1 MLRKIS
7 FPDVLLVPIQK
18 LILIYLSEVFFRTFC
33 SQMCSLV
40 FPLMSDPMYFLS
52 RMISKQFHYQLRN
65 SEKQAFVGP
74 PDNMR
79 EHVLA
84 AAKALKVGDWK
95 KCIQYLI
102 NPKMN
107 QKVWNLFAETEK
119 VKNML
124 IANAKKE
131 SLRVYLFSYSQFYD
145 NISQGTALKLSS
157 TSRPR
162 IHSAFRTF
170 FEHCKRMDQGKL

>member
-1 MLRKIS
+1 MLAHAEDNF
-7 FPDVLLVPIQK
+7 FPRRTVSADSK
-18 LILIYLSEVFFRTFC
+18 ADSNLSEWDFF
-33 SQMCSLV
+33 S
-40 FPLMSDPMYFLS
+40 S

-145 NISQGTALKLSS
+145 NISQGTALKILSNS
-157 TSRPR
+157 M
-162 IHSAFRTF
+162 F
-170 FEHCKRMDQGKL
+170 

>member
-1 MLRKIS
+1 MLRIIS

-18 LILIYLSEVFFRTFC
+18 LILICLSEIFF
-33 SQMCSLV
+33 S
-40 FPLMSDPMYFLS
+40 S

-145 NISQGTALKLSS
+145 NISQGTTLKILSNLM
-157 TSRPR
+157 
-162 IHSAFRTF
+162 F
-170 FEHCKRMDQGKL
+170 

>member
-1 MLRKIS
+1 MLRIIS

-18 LILIYLSEVFFRTFC
+18 LILICLSEFFF
-33 SQMCSLV
+33 S
-40 FPLMSDPMYFLS
+40 S

-145 NISQGTALKLSS
+145 NISQGTALKILSNS
-157 TSRPR
+157 M
-162 IHSAFRTF
+162 F
-170 FEHCKRMDQGKL
+170 

>member
-1 MLRKIS
+1 M
-7 FPDVLLVPIQK
+7 
-18 LILIYLSEVFFRTFC
+18 
-33 SQMCSLV
+33 
-40 FPLMSDPMYFLS
+40 FLEIPYMAEKEFDHRR

-95 KCIQYLI
+95 KCIDYLI

-119 VKNML
+119 VKDML
-124 IANAKKE
+124 RLG
-131 SLRVYLFSYSQFYD
+131 SHF
-145 NISQGTALKLSS
+145 
-157 TSRPR
+157 
-162 IHSAFRTF
+162 
-170 FEHCKRMDQGKL
+170 

>member
-1 MLRKIS
+1 MLRIIS

-18 LILIYLSEVFFRTFC
+18 LILIYLSEVSFYFMPIILSPIEDR
-33 SQMCSLV
+33 LV
-40 FPLMSDPMYFLS
+40 WVTSTYWTSSNIFIS

-145 NISQGTALKLSS
+145 NISQGTALKIQPADHA
-157 TSRPR
+157 T
-162 IHSAFRTF
+162 
-170 FEHCKRMDQGKL
+170 

>member
-1 MLRKIS
+1 MLRIIS

-18 LILIYLSEVFFRTFC
+18 LILIYLSEV
-33 SQMCSLV
+33 SL
-40 FPLMSDPMYFLS
+40 YFMPIIVSPIEGRLVWVTSTYWTSSNIFIS

-145 NISQGTALKLSS
+145 NISQGTALKIQ
-157 TSRPR
+157 P
-162 IHSAFRTF
+162 A
-170 FEHCKRMDQGKL
+170 DQAT

>member
-1 MLRKIS
+1 MLRIIS

-18 LILIYLSEVFFRTFC
+18 LILICLSENFFRNI
-33 SQMCSLV
+33 V
-40 FPLMSDPMYFLS
+40 FPS

-145 NISQGTALKLSS
+145 NISQGTAL
-157 TSRPR
+157 
-162 IHSAFRTF
+162 HD
-170 FEHCKRMDQGKL
+170 H

>member
-1 MLRKIS
+1 
-7 FPDVLLVPIQK
+7 
-18 LILIYLSEVFFRTFC
+18 
-33 SQMCSLV
+33 
-40 FPLMSDPMYFLS
+40 
-52 RMISKQFHYQLRN
+52 MISKQFHYQLRN

-145 NISQGTALKLSS
+145 NISQGTALHINGHWEDAPHFTFEFKLLKAL
-157 TSRPR
+157 T
-162 IHSAFRTF
+162 
-170 FEHCKRMDQGKL
+170 EMV

>member
-1 MLRKIS
+1 MLRIIS

-18 LILIYLSEVFFRTFC
+18 LILICLSEIFNFFPR
-33 SQMCSLV
+33 
-40 FPLMSDPMYFLS
+40 

-145 NISQGTALKLSS
+145 NISQGTALKILSFMKFPDF
-157 TSRPR
+157 SR
-162 IHSAFRTF
+162 FRT
-170 FEHCKRMDQGKL
+170 L

>member
-1 MLRKIS
+1 MLRIIS

-18 LILIYLSEVFFRTFC
+18 LILIYLSEV
-33 SQMCSLV
+33 SL
-40 FPLMSDPMYFLS
+40 YFMPIILSPIEGRLVWVTSTYWTSSNIFIS

-145 NISQGTALKLSS
+145 NISQGTALKIQ
-157 TSRPR
+157 P
-162 IHSAFRTF
+162 A
-170 FEHCKRMDQGKL
+170 DQAT